1 MRSTYL
7 YFCIF
12 FLCYDKHTLILGGTP
27 KISVFCHCAFC
38 MHSPP
43 NPVHPHHPCLSF
55 HQSHDCWA
63 ALPCCYGDLAV
74 NIPYESHSDKRP
86 AAHHREIDGTFLQQ
100 TYSSAAR
107 EKKKRNW
114 KRAKEFC
121 CLFFV
126 CVTGLVPLPGRDW
139 TIPPVGYFN
148 LVSGT
153 KLLWTPLNFWTIL
166 LFWLISILYILQSLI
181 ASCGIN
187 LYSWYSVTPLTK
199 CAGMNNFFP

>member
-7 YFCIF
+7 YFWIF
-12 FLCYDKHTLILGGTP
+12 FSYAMTNTP
-27 KISVFCHCAFC
+27 SFWEV
-38 MHSPP
+38 PP
-43 NPVHPHHPCLSF
+43 KFQFFVTAHFVCTHLQIQYIPTTPASF
-55 HQSHDCWA
+55 HQSRDCWA

-74 NIPYESHSDKRP
+74 NIPYESHTDKRP

-121 CLFFV
+121 CLFFFV

-153 KLLWTPLNFWTIL
+153 KLLWTPFE
-166 LFWLISILYILQSLI
+166 F
-181 ASCGIN
+181 
-187 LYSWYSVTPLTK
+187 
-199 CAGMNNFFP
+199 